1 MLKRV
6 LLCLCLL
13 TMSVAGLII
22 TNATPAS
29 AGLSPPLC
37 VNVR

>member
-1 MLKRV
+1 MPKRV

-13 TMSVAGLII
+13 TMSIAGLTI

-29 AGLSPPLC
+29 AGLSPIDGGGA
-37 VNVR
+37 